1 MIVASQDTRWQT
13 TFRHIGVHVQFSVGG
28 VSEMG
33 DDDDTRRDAMVRQ
46 PFNSSSRLSGSMR
59 KLGACAAVALLVPGG
74 SIIAFVM
81 WASQHRGW
89 FTPRAWRAVF
99 TLLALGTGL
108 IVPG

>member
-1 MIVASQDTRWQT
+1 M
-13 TFRHIGVHVQFSVGG
+13 QFSVGG
-28 VSEMG
+28 VSGME
-33 DDDDTRRDAMVRQ
+33 DDTRRDAMIGRL
-46 PFNSSSRLSGSMR
+46 FNSPARLSGSMR
-59 KLGACAAVALLVPGG
+59 KLGAYAAVALLVPGG

-99 TLLALGTGL
+99 TVIALGTGL